1 MLFSFTLTVT
11 AANAAPLKRC
21 KELMQQV
28 RVSHYVYFGTDY
40 PFHYSVA
47 QLQQESNCKNV
58 ISLDGVGSEGP
69 AQITFRIWKA
79 ALAKQGIGDVKTT
92 VNNLRAQAFI
102 NKCSYNEAKYKKL
115 WIAYQIY
122 NGGGLVNKEIAKAG
136 VVDWQAA
143 KNVCKRKTIYFK
155 GGYSEN
161 ACDINYNYSKRIFL
175 FSEAY
180 RLQPD
185 SKAFQFW

>member
-1 MLFSFTLTVT
+1 LFSFTLTVT
-11 AANAAPLKRC
+11 AVNAAPLQRC
-21 KELMQQV
+21 KDLVQQV
-28 RVSHYVYFGTDY
+28 RVSHYQYFGTDY

-69 AQITFRIWKA
+69 AQITFRIWKD
-79 ALAKQGIGDVKTT
+79 ALKRQGIGDVKTT

-115 WIAYQIY
+115 WISYQIY
-122 NGGGLVNKEIAKAG
+122 NGGGLVNKEIQRAG

-143 KNVCKRKTIYFK
+143 KNCCKRKTIYFK

-161 ACDINYNYSKRIFL
+161 ACDINYDYSKRL
-175 FSEAY
+175 FRYAEAY
-180 RLQPD
+180 RTQSDGVKYP
-185 SKAFQFW
+185 FW